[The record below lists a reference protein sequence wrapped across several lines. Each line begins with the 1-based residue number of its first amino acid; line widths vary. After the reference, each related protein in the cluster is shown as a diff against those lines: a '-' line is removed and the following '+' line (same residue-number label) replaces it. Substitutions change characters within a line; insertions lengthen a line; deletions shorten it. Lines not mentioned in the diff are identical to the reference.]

1 MRVECDLV
9 LPISH
14 QPPNHFLS
22 LSHGSE
28 SLWPCVL
35 YFSNLYSKKRKI
47 LVFTC
52 RGWDKTS
59 RPYNEVAKKET
70 SSCGP
75 EELPNQ
81 NSNWLLHR
89 GSHAIF
95 SLVGPYIWL
104 FEILSNIR
112 LSQVNIKKKFIELFE
127 YWASL
132 LSSVINSY
140 CCVQFPITFWRLQP
154 NSWPIKRWGVR
165 QNHRYEPRKYHRHFL
180 ARDFLHRK
188 LQRHVSNSLF
198 VVWSQLGAQLGWW
211 GTRRKA

>member
-14 QPPNHFLS
+14 QPSNHFLS

-28 SLWPCVL
+28 SLWPRVL
-35 YFSNLYSKKRKI
+35 YFSILYSKKKKI
-47 LVFTC
+47 LGFTC
-52 RGWDKTS
+52 RGWNKTS

-95 SLVGPYIWL
+95 SLVGPYILL

-112 LSQVNIKKKFIELFE
+112 LSQVDIKQIFIELFE
-127 YWASL
+127 YWVISIWTKEISSALPIVARNFQL
-132 LSSVINSY
+132 LSEDFNQIVGQSKDKAYVKIIGMNQGNIIATSLQGTSY
-140 CCVQFPITFWRLQP
+140 TESYKGMYRTHYSSCGP
-154 NSWPIKRWGVR
+154 SWVL
-165 QNHRYEPRKYHRHFL
+165 N
-180 ARDFLHRK
+180 
-188 LQRHVSNSLF
+188 
-198 VVWSQLGAQLGWW
+198 
-211 GTRRKA
+211 